1 MLMPD
6 KHSLIKP
13 LLLAIN
19 RQIETKTPAIKL
31 CEELEGK
38 IISINIKNTSHHFD
52 VIIKSKEFQFCLLYT
67 SPSPRDMRRSR
78 MPSSA

>member
-19 RQIETKTPAIKL
+19 RQIEAKTPAVKL
-31 CEELEGK
+31 CEELEDK
-38 IISINIKNTSHHFD
+38 IISINILQVIRISNCNFSK
-52 VIIKSKEFQFCLLYT
+52 IIK
-67 SPSPRDMRRSR
+67 
-78 MPSSA
+78 